1 MVNNNS
7 NEDPEL
13 KIYSDEEID
22 IFLAGDHREVDRLIL
37 HSLNG
42 LAATLIPHARN
53 EEIFLR
59 QVKELGGIETIRE
72 RAAWVDVQIERQKI
86 RNRMMEKVATS
97 HVVYASMAFIG
108 YILYLVKDN
117 IVAFIRTALEK

>member
-1 MVNNNS
+1 MDNNK
-7 NEDPEL
+7 L
-13 KIYSDEEID
+13 KIYNDEEID
-22 IFLAGDHREVDRLIL
+22 IFLAGDRREVDRLIL

-42 LAATLIPHARN
+42 LAATLIPHAKN
-53 EEIFLR
+53 EEEFLKR
-59 QVKELGGIETIRE
+59 VDELGGIETIRA
-72 RAAWVDVQIERQKI
+72 RASWVDVQIERQKI

-97 HVVYASMAFIG
+97 HVVYASTAFIG